1 MFLKNF
7 WYVAAWD
14 HELGD
19 KPLGRTILNEPV
31 VLFRDAAGKVTAL
44 EDKCPHRRV
53 PLSMGKVVE
62 GGLLQCHYHGLRF
75 DSAGSCVRIPGQESI
90 PETARVK
97 TYPVAERHRWI
108 WVWMGDPALADPAT
122 IPDYHYLDSPDWG
135 AKGTYIH
142 VKANWQLIVDNL
154 LDLTHLAFVHES
166 TIGNAAV
173 AENAEVRVK
182 RTPGGVLVTRWM
194 IDKPAPPT
202 YVKAG
207 GFTGNVDRWQFIDFL
222 PPAYLRLSVGA
233 TPTGTGAPEGRFV
246 DGINMR
252 NLNAITPET
261 ETTSHYF
268 WAQAHDFDVKNEK
281 LTDMIF
287 EQVKIAFLEDKEV
300 FEAQQRVIDSD
311 KTESQVDIHADAGG
325 IQARRILSRLYDEEQ
340 APRQAAE

>member
-1 MFLKNF
+1 MFLKNS

-14 HELGD
+14 REIAD
-19 KPLGRTILNEPV
+19 KPIGRTFLNEPV
-31 VLFRDAAGKVTAL
+31 VMFRDSRRQGGGDGGQVPASPRASVDGQGGRGRSAAM
-44 EDKCPHRRV
+44 
-53 PLSMGKVVE
+53 PLSRAA
-62 GGLLQCHYHGLRF
+62 LRP
-75 DSAGSCVRIPGQESI
+75 DRNLRARAGSGIRSR
-90 PETARVK
+90 ETAKVK
-97 TYPVAERHRWI
+97 TYPVVERYHWVWI
-108 WVWMGDPALADPAT
+108 WMGDPALADPAT

-154 LDLTHLAFVHES
+154 LDLTHLAFVHEL

-207 GFTGNVDRWQFIDFL
+207 GFTTNVDRWQFIDFL
-222 PPAYLRLSVGA
+222 PPAFLRLSVGA
-233 TPTGTGAPEGRFV
+233 TPTGTGAPEGKF
-246 DGINMR
+246 DGGINMR

-261 ETTSHYF
+261 ENTSHYF

-287 EQVKIAFLEDKEV
+287 EQVKTAFLEDKEV
-300 FEAQQRVIDSD
+300 FEAQQRVID
-311 KTESQVDIHADAGG
+311 HDASG
-325 IQARRILSRLYDEEQ
+325 IAGRHPCRCRRHPGPPHSF
-340 APRQAAE
+340 AAA

>member
-14 HELGD
+14 HELAD
-19 KPLGRTILNEPV
+19 KPLGRTILGEPI
-31 VLFRDAAGKVTAL
+31 VLFRGDDGKAVAL

-62 GGLLQCHYHGLRF
+62 DGLLQCHYHGLRF
-75 DSAGSCVRIPGQESI
+75 NKAGTCVRIPGQESI
-90 PETARVK
+90 PPTAKVK
-97 TYPVAERHRWI
+97 TYPVVERYHWVWI
-108 WVWMGDPALADPAT
+108 WMGDPAQADPLT

-135 AKGTYIH
+135 VKGTYIH

-207 GFTGNVDRWQFIDFL
+207 NFTTNVDRWQFIDFL
-222 PPAYLRLSVGA
+222 PPAFLRLSVGA
-233 TPTGTGAPEGRFV
+233 TPTGSGAPEGNFV
-246 DGINMR
+246 GGINMR

-268 WAQAHDFDVKNEK
+268 WAQAHDFDVKNAK

-287 EQVKIAFLEDKEV
+287 EQVKIAFLEDKDV
-300 FEAQQRVIDSD
+300 FEAQQRVIDADTS
-311 KTESQVDIHADAGG
+311 ESQIDIHADAGG
-325 IQARRILSRLYDEEQ
+325 IQARRILAKLHNEELV
-340 APRQAAE
+340 ARQAAE

>member
-7 WYVAAWD
+7 WYVAVWD
-14 HELGD
+14 HELAD
-19 KPLGRTILNEPV
+19 KPLGRTILGEPV
-31 VLFRDAAGKVTAL
+31 VLFRGDDGKAVAV

-75 DSAGSCVRIPGQESI
+75 DKTGACVRIPGQESI
-90 PETARVK
+90 PPTARVK
-97 TYPVAERHRWI
+97 TYPVIERYRWVWI
-108 WVWMGDPALADPAT
+108 WMGDPAQADPST

-173 AENAEVRVK
+173 AENADVRVK
-182 RTPGGVLVTRWM
+182 RTQGGVLVTRWM

-207 GFTGNVDRWQFIDFL
+207 NFTTNVDRWQFIDFL
-222 PPAYLRLSVGA
+222 PPAFLRLSVGA
-233 TPTGTGAPEGRFV
+233 TPTGTGAPDGNFV

-268 WAQAHDFDVKNEK
+268 WAQAHDFDVRNAA

-287 EQVKIAFLEDKEV
+287 EQVKIAFLEDKDV
-300 FEAQQRVIDSD
+300 FEAQQRVIDADASE
-311 KTESQVDIHADAGG
+311 TQVDIHADAGG
-325 IQARRILSRLYDEEQ
+325 IQARRILSKLYNEEM
-340 APRQAAE
+340 AARQAAE